1 MVERVC
7 LRLCEGMPVVTQ
19 VEWGGEKKKWGKYEL
34 CRTIYIF
41 LEIVNAEELFCQ
53 LRDCDFDGY
62 NH

>member
-1 MVERVC
+1 M
-7 LRLCEGMPVVTQ
+7 VTQ
-19 VEWGGEKKKWGKYEL
+19 VEWGGKSGENMNFVAL
-34 CRTIYIF
+34 YIF

>member
-1 MVERVC
+1 M
-7 LRLCEGMPVVTQ
+7 RLCEGMPVVTQ
-19 VEWGGEKKKWGKYEL
+19 VEWGGKKKWGKYEL

>member
-19 VEWGGEKKKWGKYEL
+19 VEWGGKSGENMNFVAL
-34 CRTIYIF
+34 YIF

>member
-19 VEWGGEKKKWGKYEL
+19 VEWGGKKKWGKYEL
-34 CRTIYIF
+34 CRTIYIV

>member
-19 VEWGGEKKKWGKYEL
+19 VEWGGGKKWGKYEL

-41 LEIVNAEELFCQ
+41 LEIVNAEEL
-53 LRDCDFDGY
+53 LSAS
-62 NH
+62 